1 MAKPWE
7 EEWTTRQTRQGT
19 WVMADEGH
27 GFGPESR
34 AVMHVYLPEAREVT
48 GDSTKERMGNAEALA
63 LSRARLA
70 SKAPKM
76 ARALM
81 SLIEAFP
88 PAGSEEEDEALE
100 FARKALREAGVLE

>member
-1 MAKPWE
+1 MTKPHE
-7 EEWTTRQTRQGT
+7 EEWEQDANATD
-19 WVMADEGH
+19 WVNVVCDGRTKVICR
-27 GFGPESR
+27 FGSVMDRPKSR
-34 AVMHVYLPEAREVT
+34 DIA
-48 GDSTKERMGNAEALA
+48 
-63 LSRARLA
+63 RARLA

-76 ARALM
+76 ARALL